1 MNEFRLTLINQNI
14 LSYLLIPIVLIGPL
28 HKNL

>member
-14 LSYLLIPIVLIGPL
+14 LSYLLIPIVLIEPL